1 MMSTDLR
8 TPLPVTKLQVGEV
21 RAQLIGSTPTAWAR
35 IAYCAEDGNT
45 VGDTTFTAWS
55 KESWELLIALCDQVE
70 KDLASWMESRSGW
83 SSPTEDEG
91 ESFEEF
97 SSDGVDFVG

>member
-1 MMSTDLR
+1 MSTDLR

-35 IAYCAEDGNT
+35 VAYCAEDGNT

-55 KESWELLIALCDQVE
+55 KESWELLIALCEQVE
-70 KDLASWMESRSGW
+70 KDLAGWMESRSGW
-83 SSPTEDEG
+83 APPGEG
-91 ESFEEF
+91 EDSEEF
-97 SSDGVDFVG
+97 PSDGVDFVG